1 LRVVFDN
8 RHLLELYTTGKSRKY
23 SIPGIQE
30 RFSMRIQA
38 IEAAVTIHDLQ
49 NQHSLRFERLQ
60 GYQNRFSL
68 RVNLQWRLE
77 VEIEW
82 QDEEKTKGVFHIK
95 ELSKHYG
102 N

>member
-1 LRVVFDN
+1 MPDIL
-8 RHLLELYTTGKSRKY
+8 
-23 SIPGIQE
+23 E

-49 NQHSLRFERLQ
+49 NQHSLNFERLQ
-60 GYQNRFSL
+60 GHQNRFSL
-68 RVNLQWRLE
+68 RVNRRWRLE

-82 QDEEKTKGVFHIK
+82 LDEDKTKGVFHIQ